1 MKKYNTTYR
10 SFIVLRKGINFL
22 LLLLLLGISWQ
33 CRQQKPLNTLTISK
47 VDSLKEKII
56 LQSAVLKI
64 DSVKKIIE
72 TGDLITRTGN
82 DFTSQS
88 LKTLNQRNKTYSH
101 CGIAVVKGD
110 SVFIYHALGGEW
122 NPNQKILKQSLL
134 DFTDPV
140 NNNSFG
146 VFRFSLPDKLKQKWV
161 ASADDFYKREISFD
175 MDFNLESNDKMYC
188 AEYVYKCFL
197 AADPTLNFNISHLNS
212 FKFIG
217 VDDLFLQETC
227 RPIIEINYR

>member
-1 MKKYNTTYR
+1 MIKYKTLYLIKLISSVTQ
-10 SFIVLRKGINFL
+10 SL
-22 LLLLLLGISWQ
+22 LLLLFLAVSWQ
-33 CRQQKPLNTLTISK
+33 CRQQQNLSPLKTSK
-47 VDSLKEKII
+47 LDVLQEKIV

-64 DSVKKIIE
+64 DCVQKIIE

-101 CGIAVVKGD
+101 CGIALVKGD

-122 NPNQKILKQSLL
+122 NPNQKILRQSLL
-134 DFTDPV
+134 EFTDPV

-146 VFRFSLPDKLKQKWV
+146 VFRFLLPKEIKQKWV
-161 ASADDFYKREISFD
+161 AAAEDFYKKEISFD
-175 MDFNLESNDKMYC
+175 MAFNLDTNDKMYC

-197 AADPTLNFNISHLNS
+197 AADPALKFNISHIKD
-212 FKFIG
+212 FRFIG
-217 VDDLFLQETC
+217 VDDLFLQEYC
-227 RPIIEINYR
+227 RPVTEINYR

>member
-1 MKKYNTTYR
+1 MIKYKTLYLIKLISSVTQ
-10 SFIVLRKGINFL
+10 SL
-22 LLLLLLGISWQ
+22 LLLLFLAVSWQ
-33 CRQQKPLNTLTISK
+33 CRQQQNLSPLKTSK
-47 VDSLKEKII
+47 LDVLQEKIV

-64 DSVKKIIE
+64 DCVQKIIE

-101 CGIAVVKGD
+101 CGIALVKGD

-122 NPNQKILKQSLL
+122 NPNQKILRQSLL
-134 DFTDPV
+134 EFTDPV

-146 VFRFSLPDKLKQKWV
+146 VFRFLLPKEIKQKWV
-161 ASADDFYKREISFD
+161 AAAEDFYKKEISFD
-175 MDFNLESNDKMYC
+175 MAFNLDTNDKMYC

-197 AADPTLNFNISHLNS
+197 AADPALKFNISHIND
-212 FKFIG
+212 FRFIG
-217 VDDLFLQETC
+217 VDDLFLQEYC
-227 RPIIEINYR
+227 RPVTEINYR

>member
-1 MKKYNTTYR
+1 MIKYKTLYLIKLISSVTQ
-10 SFIVLRKGINFL
+10 SL
-22 LLLLLLGISWQ
+22 LLLLFLAVSWQ
-33 CRQQKPLNTLTISK
+33 CRQQQNLSPLKTSK
-47 VDSLKEKII
+47 LDVLQEKIV

-64 DSVKKIIE
+64 DSVQKIIE

-101 CGIAVVKGD
+101 CGIALVKGD

-122 NPNQKILKQSLL
+122 NPNQKILRQSLL
-134 DFTDPV
+134 EFTDPV

-146 VFRFSLPDKLKQKWV
+146 VFRFLLPKEIKQKWV
-161 ASADDFYKREISFD
+161 AAAEDFYKKEISFD
-175 MDFNLESNDKMYC
+175 MAFNLDTNDKMYC

-197 AADPTLNFNISHLNS
+197 AANPALKFNISHIND
-212 FKFIG
+212 FRFIG
-217 VDDLFLQETC
+217 VDDLFLQEYC
-227 RPIIEINYR
+227 RPVTEINYR

>member
-1 MKKYNTTYR
+1 MIKYKTLYLIKLISSVTQ
-10 SFIVLRKGINFL
+10 SL
-22 LLLLLLGISWQ
+22 LLLLFLAVSWQ
-33 CRQQKPLNTLTISK
+33 CRQQQNLSPLKTSK
-47 VDSLKEKII
+47 LDVLQEKIV

-64 DSVKKIIE
+64 DSVQKIIE

-101 CGIAVVKGD
+101 CGIALVKGD

-122 NPNQKILKQSLL
+122 NPNQKILRQSLL
-134 DFTDPV
+134 EFTDPV

-146 VFRFSLPDKLKQKWV
+146 VFRFLLPKEIKQKWV
-161 ASADDFYKREISFD
+161 AAAEDFYKKEISFD
-175 MDFNLESNDKMYC
+175 MAFNLDTNDKMYC

-197 AADPTLNFNISHLNS
+197 AADPALKFNISHIKD
-212 FKFIG
+212 FRFIG
-217 VDDLFLQETC
+217 VDDLFLQEYC
-227 RPIIEINYR
+227 RPVTEINYR